1 MRRSAGIWFCR
12 FVFDKKANRQMLLNG
27 SSEFIGM
34 SVRKVLRRLRF
45 WDSLCTEW
53 LEKLGNSHQAPQKDL
68 LFVYFCLFYTFLIPF
83 QVRFAPGF
91 CPLQKCKVLGG

>member
-1 MRRSAGIWFCR
+1 
-12 FVFDKKANRQMLLNG
+12 MLLNG

-53 LEKLGNSHQAPQKDL
+53 LEKLGNSHQVPKTDP
-68 LFVYFCLFYTFLIPF
+68 LFVYFCLFSTPLSPF
-83 QVRFAPGF
+83 RTGFASGF
-91 CPLQKCKVLGG
+91 YPA

>member
-53 LEKLGNSHQAPQKDL
+53 LEKLGNSHQAPQKDP